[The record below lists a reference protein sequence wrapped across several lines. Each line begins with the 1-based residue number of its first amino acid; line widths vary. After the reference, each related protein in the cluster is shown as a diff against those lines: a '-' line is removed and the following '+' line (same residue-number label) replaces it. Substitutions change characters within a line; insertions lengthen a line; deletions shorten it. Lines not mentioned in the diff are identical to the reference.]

1 MQSID
6 DLKIL
11 ILKVELFFTYEELKT
26 NKYILLK
33 VDQRQA
39 NILHDKKL
47 C

>member
-6 DLKIL
+6 DQKIL
-11 ILKVELFFTYEELKT
+11 ILQVELFFIYEKLKT
-26 NKYILLK
+26 NKYIFLK